1 MTAIFIIAEVEKD
14 DEVMGFI
21 STISLT
27 FIPLLIGIIL
37 LYGTYKRVPTY
48 ESFVEGGKEG
58 IKIAVSIIPFLVG
71 MLVAISIFRASG
83 ALDALMNWLRPLMK
97 SMGVPAEIVPLLIIR
112 PISGTAALGMT
123 SDLIAVYGPDS
134 FIGRLA
140 SVLQGSTDT
149 TFYVLTVY
157 FGAVGIKKM
166 GDALKVGLLA
176 DVVGI
181 IVSILIVGLIF
192 GTT

>member
-1 MTAIFIIAEVEKD
+1 MEIV
-14 DEVMGFI
+14 
-21 STISLT
+21 SLISLW
-27 FIPLLIGIIL
+27 FIPVLIGFIL
-37 LYGTYKRVPTY
+37 LYGTFKKVPTY

-71 MLVAISIFRASG
+71 MLVAITVFRASG
-83 ALDALMNWLRPLMK
+83 ALEFMMGFIRPAMEAI
-97 SMGVPAEIVPLLIIR
+97 GVPPEIAPLAIIR

-123 SDLIAVYGPDS
+123 SDLIAAHGPDS

-140 SVLQGSTDT
+140 STLQGSTDT

-176 DVVGI
+176 DLVGFIAAIAVVML
-181 IVSILIVGLIF
+181 VF
-192 GTT
+192 G

>member
-1 MTAIFIIAEVEKD
+1 MEIISLVSLWLIP
-14 DEVMGFI
+14 VLIGFI
-21 STISLT
+21 LM
-27 FIPLLIGIIL
+27 
-37 LYGTYKRVPTY
+37 YGTYKKVPTY

-58 IKIAVSIIPFLVG
+58 IKIAVTIIPFLVG

-83 ALDALMNWLRPLMK
+83 ALDFMMNFIRPWLAAI
-97 SMGVPAEIVPLLIIR
+97 GVPAEIAPLAFIR

-123 SDLIAVYGPDS
+123 SDLIAAHGPDS

-140 SVLQGSTDT
+140 AVLQGSTDT

-176 DVVGI
+176 DLVGI
-181 IVSILIVGLIF
+181 ILAVVVVSLVW
-192 GTT
+192 

>member
-1 MTAIFIIAEVEKD
+1 ME
-14 DEVMGFI
+14 MI
-21 STISLT
+21 SVISLT
-27 FIPLLIGIIL
+27 FIPLLIGFIL
-37 LYGTYKRVPTY
+37 LYGTFKRVPTY

-58 IKIAVSIIPFLVG
+58 IKIAFSIIPFLVG

-83 ALDALMNWLRPLMK
+83 ALDALMNWIRPMMK
-97 SMGVPAEIVPLLIIR
+97 SIGVPAEIVPLLIIR
-112 PISGTAALGMT
+112 PISGNAALGMT
-123 SDLIAVYGPDS
+123 SDLIGVYGPDS

-181 IVSILIVGLIF
+181 IAAIVVISMFF
-192 GTT
+192 GTK

>member
-1 MTAIFIIAEVEKD
+1 MEIISAISLWLIPVLI
-14 DEVMGFI
+14 GFI
-21 STISLT
+21 
-27 FIPLLIGIIL
+27 LI
-37 LYGTYKRVPTY
+37 YGTMKKVPTY

-71 MLVAISIFRASG
+71 MLVAISVFRASG
-83 ALDALMNWLRPLMK
+83 ALDAMMKWLGPLLQAI
-97 SMGVPAEIVPLLIIR
+97 GVPPEVAPLAIIR

-123 SDLIAVYGPDS
+123 SDLIATYGPDS

-140 SVLQGSTDT
+140 AVLQGSTDT

-176 DVVGI
+176 DLIGI
-181 IVSILIVGLIF
+181 IAAIVIVKMVFEG
-192 GTT
+192 